1 VADRLDETLG
11 YPATCPHGNVVPG
24 REPPYGE
31 LVALSDLRPG
41 VPARVRRI
49 SEVAE
54 HDAPDLL
61 RELDAYGLVTG
72 ALIEVSE
79 ADASVQAIPVDVG
92 GVTRPIGTNV
102 GRLIWVERGSSGRG
116 ATAKP
121 RRPPPD
127 R

>member
-1 VADRLDETLG
+1 
-11 YPATCPHGNVVPG
+11 
-24 REPPYGE
+24 
-31 LVALSDLRPG
+31 G

-72 ALIEVSE
+72 ARIEVRGG
-79 ADASVQAIPVDVG
+79 DASVQGSPVDVG

-102 GRLIWVERGSSGRG
+102 GRLIWVEPESSRRG
-116 ATAKP
+116 ANAKP
-121 RRPPPD
+121 RRTPSD
-127 R
+127 QIGRASCRERG

>member
-1 VADRLDETLG
+1 M
-11 YPATCPHGNVVPG
+11 
-24 REPPYGE
+24 
-31 LVALSDLRPG
+31 RPG
-41 VPARVRRI
+41 IPARVRRI

-102 GRLIWVERGSSGRG
+102 GRLIWVERSGRG

-121 RRPPPD
+121 GRPPPAG
-127 R
+127 